1 MPSAHDMPT
10 GTTTHRKMFPP
21 HPVWYQPKE
30 KPDWLSRPV
39 PPFTETTSYRAAFLE
54 WNVGRTPSKAPQ
66 PIPSSKS
73 PQFQNSLTSRRSCV
87 LLAAAQLV
95 PAAKA
100 KAASTL
106 DPTLESYTFAEQ
118 RLGLEFSD
126 AGPRV
131 RISSVR
137 PDSVALAKGMPP
149 ASYIVNVDGRSTAG
163 LSAAQ
168 VQALIQSAP
177 RPVTIR
183 VDASEF
189 RALSARQQTEA
200 AATALGMETQK
211 LKIELLTGPQD
222 PKCAFKTRAS
232 DVVEIEFSGRLA
244 SSGLEFDSSE
254 MRSGRPFAFTLGNGD
269 VVRGLDLGTLE
280 MCIGEERLL
289 LVPSRLG
296 FGTRGSKVFGVPPDA
311 PLDYRVRLVSI
322 NMITDPKARR
332 AVVDDEQR
340 YSEDESGDIVN
351 AAGL

>member
-1 MPSAHDMPT
+1 MT
-10 GTTTHRKMFPP
+10 
-21 HPVWYQPKE
+21 
-30 KPDWLSRPV
+30 
-39 PPFTETTSYRAAFLE
+39 
-54 WNVGRTPSKAPQ
+54 N
-66 PIPSSKS
+66 PSSGGLLS
-73 PQFQNSLTSRRSCV
+73 GPDEARATSRHSFLFSNENMRIPVLVIVSIAFANANARAHSTSRRSCV

-95 PAAKA
+95 PVAKA
-100 KAASTL
+100 KAAPMPN
-106 DPTLESYTFAEQ
+106 PTLESYTFSEQ
-118 RLGLEFSD
+118 RLGLELSE

-137 PDSVALAKGMPP
+137 PDSAALAKGMPP

-163 LSAAQ
+163 LSGAQ
-168 VQALIQSAP
+168 VQALINSAP

-189 RALSARQQTEA
+189 RALSARQSTEA
-200 AATALGMETQK
+200 AANALDMETQT
-211 LKIELLTGPQD
+211 LKIKLLTGPQD

-269 VVRGLDLGTLE
+269 IVRGLDLGTLE
-280 MCIGEERLL
+280 MCIGEERRL
-289 LVPSRLG
+289 LVPARLG
-296 FGTRGSKVFGVPPDA
+296 FGARGSKAFGVPPDA

-332 AVVDDEQR
+332 AELDDEQR
-340 YSEDESGDIVN
+340 YSEDENGDLVN

>member
-1 MPSAHDMPT
+1 MRISVYMVIVSIA
-10 GTTTHRKMFPP
+10 
-21 HPVWYQPKE
+21 VANANA
-30 KPDWLSRPV
+30 
-39 PPFTETTSYRAAFLE
+39 RA
-54 WNVGRTPSKAPQ
+54 
-66 PIPSSKS
+66 
-73 PQFQNSLTSRRSCV
+73 SRRSCV

-118 RLGLEFSD
+118 RLGLELSD

-332 AVVDDEQR
+332 AEVDDEQR

>member
-1 MPSAHDMPT
+1 
-10 GTTTHRKMFPP
+10 
-21 HPVWYQPKE
+21 
-30 KPDWLSRPV
+30 
-39 PPFTETTSYRAAFLE
+39 
-54 WNVGRTPSKAPQ
+54 
-66 PIPSSKS
+66 
-73 PQFQNSLTSRRSCV
+73 
-87 LLAAAQLV
+87 
-95 PAAKA
+95 
-100 KAASTL
+100 
-106 DPTLESYTFAEQ
+106 
-118 RLGLEFSD
+118 
-126 AGPRV
+126 
-131 RISSVR
+131 
-137 PDSVALAKGMPP
+137 MPP

-332 AVVDDEQR
+332 AEVGDEQR